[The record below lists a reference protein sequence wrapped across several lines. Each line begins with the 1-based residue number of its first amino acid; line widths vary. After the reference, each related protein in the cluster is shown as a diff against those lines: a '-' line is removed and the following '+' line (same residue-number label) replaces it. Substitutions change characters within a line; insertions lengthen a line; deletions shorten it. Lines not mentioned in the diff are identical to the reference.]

1 MKNIFKIMFVFIAV
15 GALFVACDKITYFED
30 NSNAPD
36 ANATYYLQF
45 INASKTAE
53 TGVTEAG
60 GLVEVTSSI
69 AVVLMGTPQ
78 AQDITVNLVLDPSS
92 TFTSNMYTLSA
103 NSITIPAGKT
113 SGAVTFS
120 TKAANMPV
128 GQTKKFVL
136 NMDAGAHNNPNTKAI
151 QLTYNI
157 KRIEFCPLTNGVASL
172 VGSWSG
178 TDGQGDY
185 TYTSQV
191 KTVVSGTKLAVS
203 GMSVGFINDFWGESI
218 IAGGTFNMTV
228 AGNGLVDIP
237 RQYIYTTT
245 YAGAPYQYEIKG
257 SGKWTNCGVKPTLL
271 INYDIYYPGDV
282 KGLAATYA
290 SYLGGVTYLTANL
303 TLSGSTKSAVMN
315 GTTTLRKVVKK

>member
-1 MKNIFKIMFVFIAV
+1 MKNIFKLMFVFIAV
-15 GALFVACDKITYFED
+15 GALFVACDKITYFDE

-36 ANATYYLQF
+36 PNATYYLQF

-92 TFTSNMYTLSA
+92 TLTSSMYTLSA

-136 NMDAGAHNNPNTKAI
+136 NMDAGEHNNPNTKAI
-151 QLTYNI
+151 QLIYNI
-157 KRIEFCPLTNGVASL
+157 KRIEFCPLANGVADL

-185 TYTSQV
+185 TYSSQI
-191 KTVVSGTKLAVS
+191 KTAVSGTKLAVS
-203 GMSVGFINDFWGESI
+203 GMSVGFINDFWGEAV

-228 AGNGLVDIP
+228 TGNGMVDIP

-245 YAGAPYQYEIKG
+245 YAGAPYDYEIKG
-257 SGKWTNCGVKPTLL
+257 SGKWTNCGAKPTLL

-290 SYLGGVTYLTANL
+290 SYLGGIGYLTANI
-303 TLSGSTKSAVMN
+303 TLSGSTKSAVIKD
-315 GTTTLRKVVKK
+315 TTPLRKVVKR